1 MSLSE
6 IVAAVQPHLPVIAW
20 AVALLIG
27 VGALAANNQLN
38 IFLRETVAAVYRV
51 AIKAASDLGD
61 EGLRWLRSEEGI
73 AFRRDLAA
81 RAYDAIPSALGPVP
95 VGVIKLLVSRDQ
107 FAGLVENAFEEIVAL
122 ADKLELEK
130 EAEKLADRLFM
141 E

>member
-1 MSLSE
+1 MNLSE
-6 IVAAVQPHLPVIAW
+6 IWVVVQPHLPVIAW
-20 AVALLIG
+20 AVAVLAGIA
-27 VGALAANNQLN
+27 ALAANHSLN

-51 AIKAASDLGD
+51 AIKAAADLGD

-73 AFRRDLAA
+73 AYRRGLAA
-81 RAYDAIPSALGPVP
+81 RAYDAIPSNLGPVP
-95 VGVIKLLVSRDQ
+95 VGLLKLLVSREQ